1 MANEAEFMFNAT
13 VDDELYEELS
23 ELVGQQAVHIAV
35 WEDSMVDALAPDAHG
50 SPQIASFD
58 MDMYL
63 EGGVY
68 FELYGVSVY
77 PDPAADAWADREE
90 VERRLTSLVRN
101 GATLGEVAVDEADA
115 LVLVL
120 FEADKPAAYLAI
132 GGWLL
137 ESWDELPV

>member
-1 MANEAEFMFNAT
+1 MSNEAEFMFNAT
-13 VDDELYEELS
+13 VDDELYEQLS
-23 ELVGQQAVHIAV
+23 ELVGQQVVHIAV
-35 WEDSMVDALAPDAHG
+35 WEDSMVDALSAPADDA
-50 SPQIASFD
+50 PQAASFD
-58 MDMYL
+58 MDLYL

-77 PDPAADAWADREE
+77 PDPAADPWADRAE
-90 VERRLTSLVRN
+90 VEQRMAQLAHK

-120 FEADKPAAYLAI
+120 FDADKPAAYLAI

-137 ESWDELPV
+137 EAWDELPV

>member
-1 MANEAEFMFNAT
+1 MSNEAEFMFNAT

-23 ELVGQQAVHIAV
+23 ELVGQQVVHIAV
-35 WEDSMVDALAPDAHG
+35 WEDSMVDALVPDTNGAP
-50 SPQIASFD
+50 QVASFD
-58 MDMYL
+58 MDLYL

-77 PDPAADAWADREE
+77 PDPAADAWSDREE
-90 VERRLTSLVRN
+90 IERRLIGLVRA
-101 GATLGEVAVDEADA
+101 GATLGEVAVDESDA

-120 FEADKPAAYLAI
+120 FDDDRPATYLAI

-137 ESWDELPV
+137 EAWDELPV

>member
-1 MANEAEFMFNAT
+1 MSNEAEFMFNAT
-13 VDDELYEELS
+13 VDDELYDELA
-23 ELVGQQAVHIAV
+23 ELVGQQIVHIAV
-35 WEDSMVDALAPDAHG
+35 WEDSMVDALIAPTDDE
-50 SPQIASFD
+50 PQAPSFD
-58 MDMYL
+58 MDLYL

-77 PDPAADAWADREE
+77 PDPSADPWTDRVDVEQRMAAI
-90 VERRLTSLVRN
+90 VRAG
-101 GATLGEVAVDEADA
+101 GALGEVAVDEADA

-137 ESWDELPV
+137 EAWDELPV